1 MEKLSTDLS
10 LKIFF
15 FLDHQNLATAKQVCR
30 KWRVLASD
38 NILWRNL
45 FKERWGGDHA
55 AFYAPTDS
63 KLWKDVYEVQDRCE
77 RVGLGLKFV
86 REGDD
91 YYLVHQGEIQ
101 RHLGSRKSRKGA
113 TGNSNLKREFIGEIP
128 SGAEEPCLGILDKI
142 LFFIGDLEVA
152 SRDIKRTRLL

>member
-1 MEKLSTDLS
+1 MVTDCFEFFNPPANLEIQLFMHWTDVGIEKKMAVDAMPLISDWPCWDYVEQQQLVPVMLVFCSLS
-10 LKIFF
+10 L
-15 FLDHQNLATAKQVCR
+15 
-30 KWRVLASD
+30 
-38 NILWRNL
+38 
-45 FKERWGGDHA
+45 
-55 AFYAPTDS
+55 YAVST
-63 KLWKDVYEVQDRCE
+63 W
-77 RVGLGLKFV
+77 GLKFV